1 MSSKL
6 LFITLRYSD
15 CVRLNNGRAGSF
27 TVLERRGE
35 QIKAKQDC
43 RQKNHI
49 DQMLHLA
56 ELSLTVGVGK
66 NVQVYSKLYIK
77 VKFRNNL
84 L

>member
-1 MSSKL
+1 
-6 LFITLRYSD
+6 
-15 CVRLNNGRAGSF
+15 
-27 TVLERRGE
+27 
-35 QIKAKQDC
+35 
-43 RQKNHI
+43 
-49 DQMLHLA
+49 MLHLA